1 MTAMVS
7 FSAMILMWHA
17 FNEAPVSGDAGET
30 QDYYLAHKEHGWA
43 ASVYAAPKDGV
54 IEMAEKIKL
63 IMAKKLADE
72 VEIEIIGDGEDIY
85 IVADGVKIAKR
96 GHPGTLQA
104 KTWITLEPGW
114 NVSGGRSDDEPLE
127 IEYSGEGRQ
136 VH

>member
-1 MTAMVS
+1 
-7 FSAMILMWHA
+7 
-17 FNEAPVSGDAGET
+17 
-30 QDYYLAHKEHGWA
+30 
-43 ASVYAAPKDGV
+43 
-54 IEMAEKIKL
+54 
-63 IMAKKLADE
+63 MAKKLADE

-85 IVADGVKIAKR
+85 IIVDGVKIAKR

-104 KTWITLEPGW
+104 KTWIALEPGW